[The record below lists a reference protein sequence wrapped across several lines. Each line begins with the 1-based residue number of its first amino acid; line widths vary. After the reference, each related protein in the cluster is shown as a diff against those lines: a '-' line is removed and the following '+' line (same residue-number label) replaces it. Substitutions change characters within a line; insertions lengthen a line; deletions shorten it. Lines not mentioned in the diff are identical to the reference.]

1 MKLAFCLYKFFPYG
15 GLERN
20 FLRISQL
27 CAERGHSID
36 VYTMDWKGPKPDN
49 YNITII
55 PVNSWTNHGKTK
67 VFAKKLN
74 TILKQQNYDVVI
86 GFNRMPGL
94 DLYYS
99 ADPCYVDKINH
110 LKPAIYKL
118 SNRYRH
124 FSAFEK
130 SVFDPSS
137 KTQLMML
144 SEIEQKKY
152 IAHYHTQKERFHL
165 LPPGISADRK
175 RPPDADKIRAQW
187 RAEFNIHD
195 DEKVILMIGSAFK
208 RKGLNRTLL
217 GVASLPEALKS
228 KAHIM
233 MIGEDNPKP
242 FQTLAEKLGIA
253 KQLHIFLGR
262 DDVPNFLLGA
272 DLLAHPAIS
281 ENTGNVILEAMV
293 AGLPVLISGACG
305 YAFHVERA
313 QAGLIT
319 KEPFSQDLFNQQLE
333 TMLTSP
339 MYSKWVKNCIN
350 YSLTEDLYSRP
361 EAAANIIDSFKKK
374 DDPS

>member
-1 MKLAFCLYKFFPYG
+1 MKLAFCLYKYFPYG

-20 FLRISQL
+20 FLRISQV

-55 PVNSWTNHGKTK
+55 PVTGWSNHGKSK
-67 VFAKKLN
+67 SFSKKLN
-74 TILKQQNYDVVI
+74 VILEQQNYDVVI
-86 GFNRMPGL
+86 GFNRMPGI

-118 SNRYRH
+118 SNRYKH

-130 SVFDPSS
+130 AVFDPSS
-137 KTQLMML
+137 KTRLMML

-152 IAHYHTQKERFHL
+152 ISHYHTQLDRFHH

-175 RPPDADKIRAQW
+175 RPADADKIREQW
-187 RAEFNIHD
+187 RNEFNIQT

-208 RKGLNRTLL
+208 RKGLNRTIL
-217 GVASLPEALKS
+217 GVASLPDELKLRT
-228 KAHIM
+228 HIM

-242 FQTLAEKLGIA
+242 FQSLAEKNGIA

-262 DDVPNFLLGA
+262 DDVPRFLLGA
-272 DLLAHPAIS
+272 DILAHPAIS
-281 ENTGNVILEAMV
+281 ENTGNVILEAIV

-305 YAFHVERA
+305 YAFHVERSKT
-313 QAGLIT
+313 GLIT
-319 KEPFSQDLFNQQLE
+319 KEPFSQAEFNQQLE
-333 TMLTSP
+333 TMLTSNE
-339 MYSKWVKNCIN
+339 YSTWVENCIN
-350 YSLTEDLYSRP
+350 YSQTEDLYSRP
-361 EAAANIIDSFKKK
+361 EAAANIIESFEK
-374 DDPS
+374 

>member
-36 VYTMDWKGPKPDN
+36 VYTMDWKGPKPEN
-49 YNITII
+49 YNITIV
-55 PVNSWTNHGKTK
+55 PVNQWSNHKKTK
-67 VFAKKLN
+67 AFSKKLN
-74 TILKQQNYDVVI
+74 IILAQQNYDVVI

-118 SNRYRH
+118 SPRYKH

-130 SVFDPSS
+130 AVFDPSS

-152 IAHYHTQKERFHL
+152 IAHYHTPKDRFHL

-175 RPPDADKIRAQW
+175 RPVDADKLRKKW
-187 RAEFNIHD
+187 RTEFNIQD
-195 DEKVILMIGSAFK
+195 DEKVVLMIGSAFK
-208 RKGLNRTLL
+208 RKGLERTIL
-217 GVASLPEALKS
+217 GVASLSQDLQS
-228 KAHIM
+228 KTHIM

-242 FQTLAEKLGIA
+242 FQALAEKLGIA

-262 DDVPNFLLGA
+262 DDVPDFLLGA
-272 DLLAHPAIS
+272 DLLSHPAIS
-281 ENTGNVILEAMV
+281 ENTGNVILEAIV

-305 YAFHVERA
+305 YAFHVKRSKS
-313 QAGLIT
+313 GLIAE
-319 KEPFSQDLFNQQLE
+319 EPFSQDDFNQKLE
-333 TMLTSP
+333 TMLTSAEH
-339 MYSKWVKNCIN
+339 STWVENCIK

-361 EAAANIIDSFKKK
+361 EAAADIIDSFAKTH
-374 DDPS
+374 DSE